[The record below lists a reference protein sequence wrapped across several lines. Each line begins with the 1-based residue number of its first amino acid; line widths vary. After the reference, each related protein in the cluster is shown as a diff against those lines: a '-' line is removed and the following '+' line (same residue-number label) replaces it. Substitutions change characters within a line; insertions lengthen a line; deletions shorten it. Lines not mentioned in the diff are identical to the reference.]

1 MLRLGLHARR
11 ATGAALAAI
20 LLSSTPAFAQTQ
32 PDETPEIRALPPVVV
47 RPCTNVVANF
57 TATDDPYRTE
67 VEIAERARTLKLPQP
82 FTVARKFSEQSRCF
96 LLGDPDPAMWVL
108 QGGMPEVIVRLR
120 FDKLVPYER
129 NLNDKISEGV
139 RGYIES
145 YTAFVGIKSE
155 EGPQLLAE
163 ASITASIL
171 CPRTRAEVK
180 TFTLADRDP
189 PKIATNLRDGKS
201 TTAHQN
207 ANRVERI
214 VARLHDELR
223 NLFAAGSPCGSVVS
237 ANPAT
242 SAIAPAE
249 SAGLK
254 SATALGSPDLP
265 SLPVITPSNPP
276 KQ

>member
-1 MLRLGLHARR
+1 MLRLGLHARQV
-11 ATGAALAAI
+11 TGAALAA
-20 LLSSTPAFAQTQ
+20 LMLASTPAFAQTQ
-32 PDETPEIRALPPVVV
+32 PDETPEVRALPPVVIG
-47 RPCTNVVANF
+47 PCTSVIANF

-108 QGGMPEVIVRLR
+108 PGGMPEVIVRLR

-155 EGPQLLAE
+155 EGPPLLAE
-163 ASITASIL
+163 AAITASVL
-171 CPRTRAEVK
+171 CPRNRAEVK
-180 TFTLADRDP
+180 TFTLTDREQ
-189 PKIATNLRDGKS
+189 PKIAANLRDGKS

-207 ANRVERI
+207 GNRVERI
-214 VARLHDELR
+214 MARLHDELR
-223 NLFAAGSPCGSVVS
+223 NLFAAGLPCGSAGV
-237 ANPAT
+237 A
-242 SAIAPAE
+242 APPNDP
-249 SAGLK
+249 GVLK
-254 SATALGSPDLP
+254 SATALGTP
-265 SLPVITPSNPP
+265 ITPLTPAVLP
-276 KQ
+276 TKQ